1 MDLSRQEYPT
11 LVATLHPGQAT
22 TILSDRIRVIHKINA
37 DIADYLQER
46 RRVEEAY
53 AQGLRKLAHRPQLD
67 NGAALGIFQIPWQ
80 RIISAT
86 ETLAVSHETLANKIE
101 EDVERPLREF
111 GSKNP
116 EMNSMPGIQSN
127 LAGLAKNVETAQKKV
142 DKARAKGAKGA
153 DKLSNEIANAE
164 EVHRQWESRA
174 PFVYEQLQ
182 AADETRLNHLRDVL
196 TQLETHELDQVERGR
211 QAAESCLNILL
222 NVETADEIKTFAAKM
237 AGPRVPVTQVI
248 ARSQTDRAETP
259 STIEPSSERTQSAPV
274 ERHYSTHTT
283 EAPLPPP
290 PRIQDD
296 AASQLSET
304 SERPTVAQTSQ
315 EAQPWH
321 TPLGGLRRLG
331 TVMNRRK
338 SIVGPLTG
346 TFDRKAEKKR
356 SPFAA
361 FKRADTSRDMQI
373 PESPPLTATG
383 RPGTSYTD
391 RSSLRDS
398 SVSQDHAGL
407 DIAATVSEAHPE
419 RPRNGAASASL
430 ESANNRVDQV
440 NYQPA
445 IQNLQMQ
452 QPLTVLSH
460 LQPHVDSEG
469 FTQRPATIDEITRAQ
484 NEAAGLDESGLNL
497 TIRDQ
502 PIFEDESQAKQ
513 AMDDMANTL
522 RMRAPQTGTRRNAGT
537 IRGRRDVRNT
547 MFIVSPGNE
556 LPPSSAGSGSQ
567 PPNSPLRNMTSPSIA
582 PSTATDDHTMSDT
595 TSVRSGHTMHG
606 PGASIHPDL
615 YESGLN
621 ASVIET
627 INAWFSEGNVT
638 KSSVVGELALV
649 NNATP
654 GHAIERTRIRLNN
667 FQMLEKVAANPHFVQ
682 EVSKDAGDDKRGEY
696 DIQLGSIS
704 RPMPTVAFKYQLHVD
719 PTTPSAYCPVIFRP
733 VWNLEELQASAIIY
747 YTLNPSFMSHKS
759 KSITLKNLV
768 LTINLDT
775 ATEDKTTKQ
784 PRESVAHA
792 ITAAMYPNIGAT
804 FRRKTSTVTWRI
816 PELEVKA
823 ATTPDV
829 DSKFLVRFVTSTP
842 GPRKGT
848 VEAKF
853 ELRGA
858 ESASQLGIS
867 RAASDEEQKEADPF
881 ADGDREL
888 PLFATSWLGV
898 PTTRKLISGKYVSS

>member
-11 LVATLHPGQAT
+11 LLATLHPGQAT
-22 TILSDRIRVIHKINA
+22 TVLSDRIKLINKINV

-101 EDVERPLREF
+101 EDVEKPLREF
-111 GSKNP
+111 SNKNP
-116 EMNSMPGIQSN
+116 EMKSLPGIQSS
-127 LAGLAKNVETAQKKV
+127 LAGLAKNVEAAQKKV

-153 DKLSNEIANAE
+153 DKLASEIANAE
-164 EVHRQWESRA
+164 EVHQQWESRA

-196 TQLETHELDQVERGR
+196 TQLETHEVDQVERGR
-211 QAAESCLNILL
+211 QAAESCLNVLL
-222 NVETADEIKTFAAKM
+222 NVETADEIKTFATRM
-237 AGPRVPVTQVI
+237 GGSRVPVTQTVP
-248 ARSQTDRAETP
+248 RRQTEPAETP
-259 STIEPSSERTQSAPV
+259 STIEPVSERTLTAPV
-274 ERHYSTHTT
+274 ERQFSTPRS

-296 AASQLSET
+296 AASQLSEA
-304 SERPTVAQTSQ
+304 SDRQHNIAQTTPVP
-315 EAQPWH
+315 EAQPRH

-338 SIVGPLTG
+338 SVALPSTGSEPTPLAIY
-346 TFDRKAEKKR
+346 KY
-356 SPFAA
+356 PN
-361 FKRADTSRDMQI
+361 
-373 PESPPLTATG
+373 PPPATATD
-383 RPGTSYTD
+383 RPGTSFTD
-391 RSSLRDS
+391 QSSLRNP
-398 SVSQDHAGL
+398 SVSQDRNGL
-407 DIAATVSEAHPE
+407 DTATAIPETHPE
-419 RPRNGAASASL
+419 NPRNGAASEGL
-430 ESANNRVDQV
+430 GLNNDHV
-440 NYQPA
+440 NPPQ
-445 IQNLQMQ
+445 
-452 QPLTVLSH
+452 
-460 LQPHVDSEG
+460 VDSEG

-484 NEAAGLDESGLNL
+484 NEAGLDESGMNL

-502 PIFEDESQAKQ
+502 PIFEDESQAKR

-522 RMRAPQTGTRRNAGT
+522 RMRAPQTGIRRNAGT

-547 MFIVSPGNE
+547 VFIASPGNE
-556 LPPSSAGSGSQ
+556 LPPSSTGTESQ
-567 PPNSPLRNMTSPSIA
+567 QPTSPIRQMTSPSIA
-582 PSTATDDHTMSDT
+582 ASTGTDDHAMSDT

-606 PGASIHPDL
+606 PGPAVHPDL
-615 YESGLN
+615 YEAGLN

-627 INAWFSEGNVT
+627 VNAWFSEGNVT
-638 KSSVVGELALV
+638 KSYVIGELALANNSIPGTAV
-649 NNATP
+649 N
-654 GHAIERTRIRLNN
+654 HTRIRLDN
-667 FQMLEKVAANPHFVQ
+667 FQVLEKVAANPHFVQ
-682 EVSKDAGDDKRGEY
+682 EVTKDAGDDKRGEY

-704 RPMPTVAFKYQLHVD
+704 RPMPTVAFKYQLHID
-719 PTTPSAYCPVIFRP
+719 PTNPSAYCPVIFKP

-747 YTLNPSFMSHKS
+747 YTINSSFISHTAEP
-759 KSITLKNLV
+759 IILKNLV

-775 ATEDKTTKQ
+775 ATEDIATGQ

-792 ITAAMYPNIGAT
+792 TSAAMYPNTGAV

-823 ATTPDV
+823 PTTPGAEG
-829 DSKFLVRFVTSTP
+829 KFLVRFVTSTP
-842 GPRKGT
+842 GPRKGI

-853 ELRGA
+853 ELRNAGC
-858 ESASQLGIS
+858 ASQLGIS
-867 RAASDEEQKEADPF
+867 RAALEAEQTEADPF
-881 ADGDREL
+881 ADEGRESQ
-888 PLFATSWLGV
+888 PSAASWLGV

>member
-11 LVATLHPGQAT
+11 LLATLHPGQAT
-22 TILSDRIRVIHKINA
+22 TVLSDRIRVINKINA

-86 ETLAVSHETLANKIE
+86 ETLAVSHETLASKIE

-111 GSKNP
+111 SNKNP
-116 EMNSMPGIQSN
+116 EMKSMPGIQTS

-142 DKARAKGAKGA
+142 DKARAKGVKGA
-153 DKLSNEIANAE
+153 DKLASEIANAE
-164 EVHRQWESRA
+164 EMHQQWDSRA

-222 NVETADEIKTFAAKM
+222 NVETADEIKTFAARS
-237 AGPRVPVTQVI
+237 AGPRVPVTQAI
-248 ARSQTDRAETP
+248 ARSQTERAETP
-259 STIEPSSERTQSAPV
+259 SAIEPLSERTQTAPV
-274 ERHYSTHTT
+274 EHNFSTPST

-296 AASQLSET
+296 AASQLSDT
-304 SERPTVAQTSQ
+304 SERHAVPQTQ
-315 EAQPWH
+315 PVPEAQPRH

-338 SIVGPLTG
+338 SIAMPSTG

-361 FKRADTSRDMQI
+361 FKRADSSRDLQI
-373 PESPPLTATG
+373 PESPPLTATD
-383 RPGTSYTD
+383 RPGTSFTD
-391 RSSLRDS
+391 QSSLRNP

-407 DIAATVSEAHPE
+407 DTAATEPEVHPE
-419 RPRNGAASASL
+419 SPRNGAAP
-430 ESANNRVDQV
+430 EGFTNNHV
-440 NYQPA
+440 N
-445 IQNLQMQ
+445 
-452 QPLTVLSH
+452 
-460 LQPHVDSEG
+460 QPHVDSEG

-502 PIFEDESQAKQ
+502 PIFEDESQAKR

-522 RMRAPQTGTRRNAGT
+522 RMRAPQTGMRRNAGT

-547 MFIVSPGNE
+547 MFIASPGNE
-556 LPPSSAGSGSQ
+556 LPPSSAGSESQ
-567 PPNSPLRNMTSPSIA
+567 PPTSPIRNMTSPSIA
-582 PSTATDDHTMSDT
+582 PSTATDDHTISDT
-595 TSVRSGHTMHG
+595 TSVRSGHAMHG
-606 PGASIHPDL
+606 PGASVHPDL

-638 KSSVVGELALV
+638 KSFVVGELALA
-649 NNATP
+649 NNPTP
-654 GHAIERTRIRLNN
+654 GTTVDHTRIQLDN
-667 FQMLEKVAANPHFVQ
+667 FQVLEKVAANPHFVQ

-704 RPMPTVAFKYQLHVD
+704 RPMPTVAFKYQLHID
-719 PTTPSAYCPVIFRP
+719 PANPSAYCPVIFKP
-733 VWNLEELQASAIIY
+733 VWNLEESQASAIIY
-747 YTLNPSFMSHKS
+747 YTLNPSFIAHSAE
-759 KSITLKNLV
+759 SIILKNLV

-775 ATEDKTTKQ
+775 ATEDPITKQ

-792 ITAAMYPNIGAT
+792 ISAAMYPNTGAT

-823 ATTPDV
+823 PTTPSA

-842 GPRKGT
+842 GPRRGT

-867 RAASDEEQKEADPF
+867 RAASAAEQKEADPF
-881 ADGDREL
+881 ADEGRES
-888 PLFATSWLGV
+888 PLSATSWLGV
-898 PTTRKLISGKYVSS
+898 PTTRKLIGGKYVSS

>member
-11 LVATLHPGQAT
+11 LLATLHPGQAT
-22 TILSDRIRVIHKINA
+22 TVLSDRIRIINKVNA

-53 AQGLRKLAHRPQLD
+53 AQGLRKLAHRPQAD

-111 GSKNP
+111 STKNT
-116 EMNSMPGIQSN
+116 EMKSMPGIQSD

-153 DKLSNEIANAE
+153 DKLASEIANAE
-164 EVHRQWESRA
+164 EVHQQWDSRA

-182 AADETRLNHLRDVL
+182 AVDETRLNHLRDVL
-196 TQLETHELDQVERGR
+196 TQLETHEVDQVERGR
-211 QAAESCLNILL
+211 QAAESCLNVLL
-222 NVETADEIKTFAAKM
+222 NVETADEIKTFAARM
-237 AGPRVPVTQVI
+237 AGTRVPATQPI
-248 ARSQTDRAETP
+248 PRRQTEPAETP
-259 STIEPSSERTQSAPV
+259 STIEPVSDRTATAPIQPQL
-274 ERHYSTHTT
+274 STPPT
-283 EAPLPPP
+283 EAPLPAP

-296 AASQLSET
+296 EVTQLSEA
-304 SERPTVAQTSQ
+304 SERHAVAQTPPVP
-315 EAQPWH
+315 EAQPRH

-338 SIVGPLTG
+338 SVVVPSTG
-346 TFDRKAEKKR
+346 SFDRKSEKKR

-361 FKRADTSRDMQI
+361 FKRADSSREMQI
-373 PESPPLTATG
+373 PESPPPTASD
-383 RPGTSYTD
+383 RPGTSFTD
-391 RSSLRDS
+391 QSSLRNP
-398 SVSQDHAGL
+398 SVSQDRSGL
-407 DIAATVSEAHPE
+407 AAAATMPEEHPE
-419 RPRNGAASASL
+419 TPRNGAAPEAPGL
-430 ESANNRVDQV
+430 ANNHVS
-440 NYQPA
+440 QP
-445 IQNLQMQ
+445 Q
-452 QPLTVLSH
+452 
-460 LQPHVDSEG
+460 VDSEG

-484 NEAAGLDESGLNL
+484 NEAAGLDESGMNL

-522 RMRAPQTGTRRNAGT
+522 RMRAPPPGIRRNAGT

-547 MFIVSPGNE
+547 VFIPSPGNE
-556 LPPSSAGSGSQ
+556 LPPSSAGSESQ
-567 PPNSPLRNMTSPSIA
+567 PPTSPIRHMTSPSIA
-582 PSTATDDHTMSDT
+582 PSTATDDHTVSDT
-595 TSVRSGHTMHG
+595 TSVRSGHATHAA
-606 PGASIHPDL
+606 GAAVHPDL

-621 ASVIET
+621 ASIIET
-627 INAWFSEGNVT
+627 VNAWFSEGNVT
-638 KSSVVGELALV
+638 KSFVVGELALA
-649 NNATP
+649 NNPTTGTA
-654 GHAIERTRIRLNN
+654 ADQTRIRLDN
-667 FQMLEKVAANPHFVQ
+667 FQVLEKVAANPHFVQ
-682 EVSKDAGDDKRGEY
+682 EIAKDAGDDKRGEY

-704 RPMPTVAFKYQLHVD
+704 RPMPTVAFKYQLHID
-719 PTTPSAYCPVIFRP
+719 PSNPSAYCPVIFKP
-733 VWNLEELQASAIIY
+733 VWNLEETQASAIIY
-747 YTLNPSFMSHKS
+747 YTLNPSFVSHTAE
-759 KSITLKNLV
+759 SITLKNLV

-775 ATEDKTTKQ
+775 ATHDKITKQ

-792 ITAAMYPNIGAT
+792 ISAAMYPNTGAT

-823 ATTPDV
+823 PTTPGA

-867 RAASDEEQKEADPF
+867 RATSDVEQKEADPF
-881 ADGDREL
+881 ADEGRES
-888 PLFATSWLGV
+888 PLSAASWLGV
-898 PTTRKLISGKYVSS
+898 PTTRKLIGGKYVSS